1 MRESVLENH
10 LSRQIYLNLHFH
22 SVFSKSYDLV
32 HGDSHQKEEAIPG
45 SVTSVATCPSEV
57 KKILVKLNPNKAAG
71 VDSIPARLLKCVANE
86 LANPVSWLFNLSF
99 TRAIVPQLWKQANIS
114 PIYKDGDTGS
124 VANYRGISLL
134 SVVGRCQERILH
146 TAIYDQVSQYLHDS
160 HHGVLRGRSTV
171 SQLVLVHDDWAKV
184 LDNQGQVDVVFLD
197 FSKAFDFS

>member
-1 MRESVLENH
+1 M
-10 LSRQIYLNLHFH
+10 
-22 SVFSKSYDLV
+22 
-32 HGDSHQKEEAIPG
+32 
-45 SVTSVATCPSEV
+45 
-57 KKILVKLNPNKAAG
+57 KLNPNKAAG

-86 LANPVSWLFNLSF
+86 LANPVSWLFNFSF
-99 TRAIVPQLWKQANIS
+99 TWAIVPQLWKQANIS

-134 SVVGRCQERILH
+134 SFVGKSQEGILH

-160 HHGVLRGRSTV
+160 HHGFLRGRSTV

-197 FSKAFDFS
+197 FSKAFVLVNHALLIRKGGGATSEKSKTEGGCTWRD